1 MKTFILKLYASD
13 HIFYEG
19 PCEEVVI
26 PTEDGYK
33 GILADHRNTIAS
45 VYPGI
50 LKFRKPESQQE
61 NVVVTRGLVR
71 IEENEV
77 LILVHEADRPEDVDI
92 KAVKRAEA
100 ELKRREKE
108 NHSKIEFHSA
118 EINILRAIENLKRKK

>member
-19 PCEEVVI
+19 PSEHVMF

-33 GILADHRNTIAS
+33 GILANHRNTIAA

-50 LKFRKPESQQE
+50 LIFRKPGSQDE
-61 NVVVTRGLVR
+61 EVVVTRGLVR

-77 LILVHEADRPEDVDI
+77 LILVHEADKPEDVDI
-92 KAVKRAEA
+92 KAIKRAES
-100 ELKRREKE
+100 EFKRREKE
-108 NHSKIEFHSA
+108 KNSKIEFHSA
-118 EINILRAIENLKRKK
+118 EINILRAIEKLKRIN

>member
-19 PCEEVVI
+19 PCEHVMF
-26 PTEDGYK
+26 PTEEGYT

-50 LKFRKPESQQE
+50 LKFRKPGGKDEE
-61 NVVVTRGLVR
+61 VVVTRGLVR
-71 IEENEV
+71 MEENEV
-77 LILVHEADRPEDVDI
+77 LILVHEAERPEDVDI

-100 ELKRREKE
+100 EIKRSEKE
-108 NHSKIEFHSA
+108 KNSKIEFHSA
-118 EINILRAIENLKRKK
+118 EINILRAIEKLKRIN